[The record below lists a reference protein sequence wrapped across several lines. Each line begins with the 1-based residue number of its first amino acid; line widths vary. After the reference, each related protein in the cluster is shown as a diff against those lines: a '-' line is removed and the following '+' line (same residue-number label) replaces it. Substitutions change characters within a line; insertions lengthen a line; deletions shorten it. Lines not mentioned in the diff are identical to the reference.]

1 MANPSTSDRPHADKG
16 MVSGMAGASHR
27 RVRSKGPGT
36 GRTKFLMLGPSAVR
50 VKNWV
55 LNGPSCL
62 DLRVG
67 CETREKFTIDGDR
80 TEVQGAWLHF
90 G

>member
-1 MANPSTSDRPHADKG
+1 M
-16 MVSGMAGASHR
+16 
-27 RVRSKGPGT
+27 
-36 GRTKFLMLGPSAVR
+36 GRTKFLMLGPFAVR